1 MLSRSPSGFSRFCRN
16 RLNTF
21 STSTIESSTS
31 EPMAMAIPP
40 RLIVLIVSPIQ
51 RMARSD
57 ATIESGMETS
67 EITVVRQFIR
77 NMNSTMI
84 TKIAPSIKDCFT
96 LSNELSMKRDWR
108 NIRELTLTSAGRLAF
123 SSSKALSSLPVSAS
137 VLVLGCFVTVSS
149 TAGFPSLEATPRTGV
164 FGPMRTSATASS
176 VIGSPFSDVL
186 TTAFF
191 ISSKS
196 LVDRRPRTIYSL
208 PYS

>member
-1 MLSRSPSGFSRFCRN
+1 
-16 RLNTF
+16 
-21 STSTIESSTS
+21 
-31 EPMAMAIPP
+31 MAIPP
-40 RLIVLIVSPIQ
+40 RLIVLMVSPIQ

-123 SSSKALSSLPVSAS
+123 SSSNALSSLPVRAS

-149 TAGFPSLEATPRTGV
+149 TAGFPSLEATPSTGV

-176 VIGSPFSDVL
+176 VIGSPFSEVF

-191 ISSKS
+191 SSSMS

>member
-1 MLSRSPSGFSRFCRN
+1 MLSRSPSGISRFCRN

-40 RLIVLIVSPIQ
+40 RLIVLMVSPIQ

-57 ATIESGMETS
+57 ATIESGMETN

-108 NIRELTLTSAGRLAF
+108 NIWELTLTSAGRLAF
-123 SSSKALSSLPVSAS
+123 SSSNALSSLPVSAS

-149 TAGFPSLEATPRTGV
+149 TAGFPSLEATPSTGV

-176 VIGSPFSDVL
+176 VIGSPFSEVF

-191 ISSKS
+191 SSSIS

>member
-1 MLSRSPSGFSRFCRN
+1 MLSRSSSGISRFCRN

-40 RLIVLIVSPIQ
+40 RLIVLMVSPIQ

-108 NIRELTLTSAGRLAF
+108 NIRELTLTSAGRLVF
-123 SSSKALSSLPVSAS
+123 SSSNALSSLPVRAS

-149 TAGFPSLEATPRTGV
+149 TAGFPSLEATPSTGV

-176 VIGSPFSDVL
+176 VIGSPFSEVF

-191 ISSKS
+191 SSSIS